1 MNGLTTEELDR
12 MEELEKAATPGPWTA
27 YPTELD
33 NGATR
38 IDGPE
43 PVSAS
48 WCFQVA
54 SVGSRIAPRRDA
66 NAAFIPALRNAA
78 PALIAAARE
87 NAKLRAVVG
96 AASHEI
102 QVWRDG
108 HNADNEDHGPFLVY
122 AEDVAPCEEE
132 MCDYMKRLDAARSAY
147 DAACAGTPTPDP
159 RDAVVEAAR
168 AYHAIASAP
177 YDENRVEEFLELQAN
192 MGAALSALDAK
203 ENA

>member
-1 MNGLTTEELDR
+1 MTSEELDR

-54 SVGSRIAPRRDA
+54 SVGSRLAPRRDA

-87 NAKLRAVVG
+87 NAKLRAVV
-96 AASHEI
+96 
-102 QVWRDG
+102 D
-108 HNADNEDHGPFLVY
+108 
-122 AEDVAPCEEE
+122 
-132 MCDYMKRLDAARSAY
+132 
-147 DAACAGTPTPDP
+147 
-159 RDAVVEAAR
+159 AAR

-177 YDENRVEEFLELQAN
+177 YDKNRVEEFLELQAN

>member
-1 MNGLTTEELDR
+1 MKGLTTEELNSLDL
-12 MEELEKAATPGPWTA
+12 LEKSATPRPWTA

-48 WCFQVA
+48 WWFQVA

-78 PALIAAARE
+78 PFLIAAAME
-87 NAKLRAVVG
+87 NAKLR
-96 AASHEI
+96 
-102 QVWRDG
+102 
-108 HNADNEDHGPFLVY
+108 
-122 AEDVAPCEEE
+122 
-132 MCDYMKRLDAARSAY
+132 
-147 DAACAGTPTPDP
+147 
-159 RDAVVEAAR
+159 AVVEAAR

-203 ENA
+203 GDA